1 MADKRRGRWLIREVY
16 KRARSP
22 YYYLNI
28 RDTRTGKVHRI
39 STKKTRKRWAQE
51 SIEDVLNEL
60 EACEVGLRRS
70 RVPLFEDAYAEYL
83 DTKSV
88 RPITLRDYKKDQE
101 GVYNKFF
108 GGKVVLDIEFAD
120 VQAFLT
126 AYKDRSARTRQ
137 KHITALRGF
146 FTWAKKMKYIEEN
159 PCEGIK
165 IQKGEKKEPVVYDI
179 AEVRQLMIACRD
191 PIEIMARGDRRRPG
205 GWKQTVTPPEKLH
218 IAVAIGL
225 YTGLRFANITKLK
238 WKHVNLGQG
247 KITLP
252 ATEMKAKQ
260 RLELPIHPVLSEL
273 LRRRLKDQNQV
284 NGEARVLGEKVSALS
299 KSLRRAL
306 KRSEMRLIT
315 WQGFRRTFASWLSY
329 NRCPYA
335 CLKALLA
342 HSPGSDVTALYIHPS
357 WQEKVDAI
365 NQLPDL
371 LGAEPGSVAV

>member
-1 MADKRRGRWLIREVY
+1 MADKRRGRWLIRKLY
-16 KRARSP
+16 KQPRSP
-22 YYYLNI
+22 YWSLNI
-28 RDTRTGKVHRI
+28 RDTRTGKVHRV
-39 STKKTRKRWAQE
+39 STKQSNKRLALGC
-51 SIEDVLNEL
+51 IEDELDEL

-146 FTWAKKMKYIEEN
+146 FTWSKQMKYITDN

-165 IQKGEKKEPVVYDI
+165 IQRGERRDHVIPDFAEAKGMV
-179 AEVRQLMIACRD
+179 IACRD
-191 PIEIMARGDRRRPG
+191 PVEIMARGDRRRPG
-205 GWKQTVTPPEKLH
+205 GWKQIVTPPERLH
-218 IAVAIGL
+218 VAVAIAL
-225 YTGLRFANITKLK
+225 YTGLRYSNIIGLR
-238 WKHVNLGQG
+238 WKHVHLGQG

-252 ATEMKAKQ
+252 ASEMKGKQ
-260 RLELPIHPVLSEL
+260 KLELPIHPVLSTL
-273 LRRRLKDQNQV
+273 LKQRLTDQNRV
-284 NGEARVLGEKVSALS
+284 NSEARVVGEKVTALR

-306 KRSEMRLIT
+306 TRSGLPVIT
-315 WQGFRRTFASWLSY
+315 WHDFRHTFATWLST
-329 NRCPYA
+329 RCTYA

-357 WQEKVDAI
+357 WQEKVEAI